1 MTQFQVR
8 SIAELFTLD
17 SKSQQ
22 SNWPSLDVTRVLRS
36 VGPGVEG
43 HRKSVHLTDNS
54 IMTHEMEVETFL
66 KERWG
71 AVTNDRV
78 KGDRQEKSKG
88 ISYNVRASCG

>member
-1 MTQFQVR
+1 
-8 SIAELFTLD
+8 
-17 SKSQQ
+17 
-22 SNWPSLDVTRVLRS
+22 
-36 VGPGVEG
+36 
-43 HRKSVHLTDNS
+43 
-54 IMTHEMEVETFL
+54 MTHEMEVETFL